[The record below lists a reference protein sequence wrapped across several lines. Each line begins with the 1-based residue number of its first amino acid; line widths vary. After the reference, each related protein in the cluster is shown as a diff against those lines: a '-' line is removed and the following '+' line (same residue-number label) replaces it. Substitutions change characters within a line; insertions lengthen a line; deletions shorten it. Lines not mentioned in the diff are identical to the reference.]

1 MQREMGG
8 PVQVFYNVTVR
19 LWYFPSAFP
28 KYDNQQVAQ
37 IAKPDRMTGVQTC
50 SGVFLLF
57 LNKPKKHLFPF
68 SLCFFSLTE
77 DLCSS
82 SPPGQTQKSLLEQTH
97 FCGQT
102 SAVRKL
108 LVQYKYFFCY
118 KIWSFGV
125 MYLYELIQDQQDCLV
140 PHNKIENQ

>member
-1 MQREMGG
+1 MDRYKCFIMLQFGYDISPQHFLNM
-8 PVQVFYNVTVR
+8 TTSR
-19 LWYFPSAFP
+19 LHRLQ
-28 KYDNQQVAQ
+28 NQ
-37 IAKPDRMTGVQTC
+37 TGVQTC

-57 LNKPKKHLFPF
+57 LNKPKKPLFPF

-82 SPPGQTQKSLLEQTH
+82 SPPGQTQKSLLAQTH

-102 SAVRKL
+102 SAVRIL
-108 LVQYKYFFCY
+108 LVQYNFFFFY
-118 KIWSFGV
+118 KMWSFGV
-125 MYLYELIQDQQDCLV
+125 WYLFELIQDQQDCLV

>member
-1 MQREMGG
+1 
-8 PVQVFYNVTVR
+8 
-19 LWYFPSAFP
+19 
-28 KYDNQQVAQ
+28 
-37 IAKPDRMTGVQTC
+37 MTCVQTC

-57 LNKPKKHLFPF
+57 LNKPKKPLFPF

-82 SPPGQTQKSLLEQTH
+82 SPPGQTQKSLLEQTL

-108 LVQYKYFFCY
+108 LVQYINNCFVTKYGHLE
-118 KIWSFGV
+118 FGTY
-125 MYLYELIQDQQDCLV
+125 M
-140 PHNKIENQ
+140 N